1 MPGCSSVPPCFHRV
15 AALSDTLL
23 QLVWKVGIRVRGQG
37 QGQSD
42 PFDTADLFNTE
53 ETRWGGGGLPLH
65 RPERR
70 GLVSGLLPKMAC
82 REMLG
87 SQPWLSGLY
96 VFFGCDSQCLLGGD
110 SAVLAPLPSRQRPDL
125 GAMSMRPRCQ
135 PLREVSWT
143 QVVMRAAGPASGQ
156 TPKVLK
162 KRP

>member
-1 MPGCSSVPPCFHRV
+1 MPGCSSVPPCFYRV

-23 QLVWKVGIRVRGQG
+23 QLVWKVGIRVQGQG

-42 PFDTADLFNTE
+42 PLTLQTCSTLRRPSGE
-53 ETRWGGGGLPLH
+53 GGLPLP